1 MSNRFYVT
9 TPIYYV
15 NDKPHI
21 GHAYTTV
28 LADVLARF
36 HRLFGDE
43 TWFLTGTDEHGQKV
57 QEAAA
62 KLGISPQEHADRT
75 VVRFQ
80 EAWKKLG
87 ISNDDFIRTTEP
99 RHKVIVQEILQDL
112 WDKGEIYRAEYDGW
126 YCVPDERFFTEKDL
140 QDGKCPLCGR
150 EVQRVREANYFF
162 KMSKYQDWLV
172 EYIESH
178 PEFIQPDF
186 RRNETLGFLRK
197 PLQDL
202 CISRPKSRLSWGIEL
217 PFDKDY
223 VTYVWFD
230 ALVNYVSAVGYRRNE
245 EEFAR
250 RWPAVHLIGKD
261 ILTTHTVYWPC
272 MLKAA
277 GVEMPKT
284 IFAHGWWLSGSA
296 KMSKSL
302 GNVVNPM
309 DMMERYGVDAFRYF
323 LMAEM
328 VMGQDASFTEEAFV
342 RRYNADLANDLGNLL
357 NRVVSM
363 TGKYCGGVLP
373 APEAG
378 ALEGG
383 EAGELLGKALAAA
396 RGMKESLEKLALHEG
411 VAGVMDA
418 VRATN
423 RFIETRQPWTQ
434 ARAEDKG
441 PLGTTLYAA
450 ADTLRLCAALLT
462 PCMPAKM
469 AQLRATLGMADTSV
483 KPEELERRG
492 VLESGVAVGAPG
504 ALFPR
509 VEAPSSAAEKSGVEA
524 EAAGKKKPE
533 GKAAKATPAA
543 LPEGVIS
550 YDEFAKVQLRT
561 AVVTNAE
568 AIEGAVKLLKLN
580 VMMGKE
586 RRQIVAGIA
595 LYYKPEE
602 LVGKTVVVVANL
614 APVKLRGV
622 ESQGMLLAASCG
634 ERLRLVTV
642 DGDLASGAV
651 VK

>member
-1 MSNRFYVT
+1 M
-9 TPIYYV
+9 
-15 NDKPHI
+15 
-21 GHAYTTV
+21 
-28 LADVLARF
+28 
-36 HRLFGDE
+36 
-43 TWFLTGTDEHGQKV
+43 
-57 QEAAA
+57 
-62 KLGISPQEHADRT
+62 
-75 VVRFQ
+75 
-80 EAWKKLG
+80 
-87 ISNDDFIRTTEP
+87 
-99 RHKVIVQEILQDL
+99 
-112 WDKGEIYRAEYDGW
+112 
-126 YCVPDERFFTEKDL
+126 
-140 QDGKCPLCGR
+140 
-150 EVQRVREANYFF
+150 
-162 KMSKYQDWLV
+162 
-172 EYIESH
+172 
-178 PEFIQPDF
+178 
-186 RRNETLGFLRK
+186 
-197 PLQDL
+197 
-202 CISRPKSRLSWGIEL
+202 
-217 PFDKDY
+217 
-223 VTYVWFD
+223 
-230 ALVNYVSAVGYRRNE
+230 
-245 EEFAR
+245 
-250 RWPAVHLIGKD
+250 
-261 ILTTHTVYWPC
+261 
-272 MLKAA
+272 
-277 GVEMPKT
+277 
-284 IFAHGWWLSGSA
+284 
-296 KMSKSL
+296 
-302 GNVVNPM
+302 M
-309 DMMERYGVDAFRYF
+309 DRYGVDAFRYF

-363 TGKYCGGVLP
+363 TGKYCGGTLP
-373 APEAG
+373 APEPG
-378 ALEGG
+378 ALEAG
-383 EAGELLGKALAAA
+383 EAGELLGKAVAAA
-396 RGMKESLEKLALHEG
+396 RGMKESLDKLALHEG

-462 PCMPAKM
+462 PCMPSKM
-469 AQLRATLGMADTSV
+469 AQLRAALGMADTSV

-492 VLESGVAVGAPG
+492 VLASGVAVGAPG

-524 EAAGKKKPE
+524 EAAGKKKP
-533 GKAAKATPAA
+533 GAAKPAKAAGSA

-561 AVVTNAE
+561 AVVMNAE
-568 AIEGAVKLLKLN
+568 PIEGAVKLLKLN
-580 VMMGKE
+580 VMMDKE